1 MGGKKGKKI
10 LIRKCNG
17 TGQEFTTTSSKSSTS
32 LTSLTYL
39 YLWDALGFFALGDEL
54 LIYFTF
60 LWLFPL
66 KLRSIFAVVTSI
78 KVHDAWPEEPAST

>member
-1 MGGKKGKKI
+1 MVECLVQRIEGNTEWKKRLI
-10 LIRKCNG
+10 LIRKCNS
-17 TGQEFTTTSSKSSTS
+17 TGHEFTTTSSKSSKS

-60 LWLFPL
+60 IWLFPL
-66 KLRSIFAVVTSI
+66 KLRSSL
-78 KVHDAWPEEPAST
+78 